1 MSSRKNQWFVLGD
14 GIAREVI
21 TADIQRYLG
30 PDALVKPGLGTGEYE
45 GRQGYWITAYR
56 TLTSQ
61 MIQDL
66 RSDSQRW
73 QAEKDRSGRGGGT
86 PTFGDKKMSRLPDA
100 SVVAYQDSTIHAS
113 RQYHGPT
120 TSEPYAPAP
129 SSKQSYPSPSYGT
142 SESPHYTTAPTAAYS
157 THAYQAPSH
166 AAHPAQPRTDPTYY
180 GQHASYG
187 STPAPAAYSYA
198 QPPVQDPYGRSPA
211 PQYAQS
217 TPSPASVVA
226 SPGYYIASD
235 GRQYPLSQQPQQ
247 PQPPPAGRRR

>member
-1 MSSRKNQWFVLGD
+1 MSSRMNQWFVPGE

-30 PDALVKPGLGTGEYE
+30 PDALVRPGTGTGEYE
-45 GRQGYWITAYR
+45 QGRSGYWITAYR

-73 QAEKDRSGRGGGT
+73 QAEKDRGRGGGT
-86 PTFGDKKMSRLPDA
+86 PHIGDKKVTRHPDA

-120 TSEPYAPAP
+120 TSDSYAAP
-129 SSKQSYPSPSYGT
+129 SKPSYSTPTYGN
-142 SESPHYTTAPTAAYS
+142 SESPHYTTTPTAPYGS
-157 THAYQAPSH
+157 HGYQAPPHS
-166 AAHPAQPRTDPTYY
+166 AHPAQPRTDPQSAYY
-180 GQHASYG
+180 GQHASYA
-187 STPAPAAYSYA
+187 STPAPQSYSYS
-198 QPPVQDPYGRSPA
+198 QPPVQDPYGRA
-211 PQYAQS
+211 PTQQYAHA
-217 TPSPASVVA
+217 TPSVVA
-226 SPGYYIASD
+226 APGYYIASD

-247 PQPPPAGRRR
+247 PQPPPAGRRRG

>member
-1 MSSRKNQWFVLGD
+1 MSSRMNQWFVPGE

-30 PDALVKPGLGTGEYE
+30 PDALVRPGSGTGEYE
-45 GRQGYWITAYR
+45 GRSGYWITAYR

-73 QAEKDRSGRGGGT
+73 QAEKDRGRGGGT
-86 PTFGDKKMSRLPDA
+86 AHIGDKKVTRHPDA

-120 TSEPYAPAP
+120 TSDTYAAP
-129 SSKQSYPSPSYGT
+129 SKPSYSSPSYGA
-142 SESPHYTTAPTAAYS
+142 SESPHYTTTPTAPYGS
-157 THAYQAPSH
+157 HAYQAPSH

-187 STPAPAAYSYA
+187 STPAPQSYSYS
-198 QPPVQDPYGRSPA
+198 QPPVQDPYGRTPA
-211 PQYAQS
+211 PQYTHA
-217 TPSPASVVA
+217 TPRYF
-226 SPGYYIASD
+226 GYYEPHFMD
-235 GRQYPLSQQPQQ
+235 YH
-247 PQPPPAGRRR
+247 